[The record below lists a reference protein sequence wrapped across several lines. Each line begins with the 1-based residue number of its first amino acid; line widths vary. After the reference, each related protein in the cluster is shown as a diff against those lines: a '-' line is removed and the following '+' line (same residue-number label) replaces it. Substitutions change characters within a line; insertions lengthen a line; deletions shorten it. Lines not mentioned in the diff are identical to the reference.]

1 MGISPYEGDTF
12 HESPLFLHF
21 YNLIYDNFINSN
33 WIPYLFI
40 VIDLVTSLVLFITS
54 HKQLGQINEIEKH
67 KLKFLKDKQEDDI
80 SKLSLIRPNHHEISL
95 QILAIYLLSPFCII
109 SCVGQS
115 TSVLT
120 NLLLSLTL
128 CTASYGLRIPSTFF
142 LALIS
147 YQSFYPILLIVPVT
161 MMIEQTNQL
170 EELNEKDQSSS
181 SVKYSSE
188 SVIFSML
195 LTVVS
200 FIIILAGLLFGSYY
214 LMDNKWDFLWSTYG
228 FL

>member
-80 SKLSLIRPNHHEISL
+80 SKLSLINSL
-95 QILAIYLLSPFCII
+95 GRTQECE
-109 SCVGQS
+109 
-115 TSVLT
+115 TK
-120 NLLLSLTL
+120 
-128 CTASYGLRIPSTFF
+128 
-142 LALIS
+142 LI
-147 YQSFYPILLIVPVT
+147 
-161 MMIEQTNQL
+161 
-170 EELNEKDQSSS
+170 
-181 SVKYSSE
+181 
-188 SVIFSML
+188 
-195 LTVVS
+195 
-200 FIIILAGLLFGSYY
+200 
-214 LMDNKWDFLWSTYG
+214 
-228 FL
+228 